1 MLHLKH
7 LWQLALLCACCLIPG
22 AVPALAADTDSGV
35 QEELRE
41 MRSTLEEMRKTLQR
55 QNEII
60 QTQQRRI
67 DDLESRLGAGAAPS
81 APAEE
86 APPPVSVS
94 SPEPTAP
101 TAAPP
106 TPAGTRPGA
115 LPGQIGSLLPEIGLV
130 ADITATS
137 SEDAADTEGNDR
149 ISAREVELVLGSN
162 VDPYSRFDAN
172 LTFSD
177 FEEAGVEEA
186 YLTRW
191 GLPWDLTARFGRFFP
206 KVGKQA
212 SIHRDSL
219 PTVDEPLVIR
229 RYFGVE
235 GYTRTGVDVTRI
247 FEGIGGWILQ
257 PSFGVLEGGRGEG
270 GTVFGGTRRR
280 PTVYSHLK
288 AYKDLSDASGI
299 ELGATHLV
307 GSKDADPQFE
317 VNVFGL
323 DATYLNNLT
332 PTSKLLLQS
341 EVFAQHRRE
350 NFTRDATT
358 DETTTFDRHPW
369 GAYVLADYRFAPR
382 WSVGARA
389 DHVRLVDTTGP
400 RQYDQ
405 GLSAFLTF
413 YQSEWARWRLQFRH
427 EERGPEDTD
436 DSVFLQGT
444 FAIGTHKHKI
454 Q

>member
-1 MLHLKH
+1 MRATWFVWILGFLLAFGQLPIPPADAAEDSDRDAVDVEQELK
-7 LWQLALLCACCLIPG
+7 
-22 AVPALAADTDSGV
+22 GV
-35 QEELRE
+35 RRTMENME
-41 MRSTLEEMRKTLQR
+41 KILQR
-55 QNEII
+55 QNELI
-60 QTQQRRI
+60 QKQQVRI
-67 DDLESRLGAGAAPS
+67 EDLERRLIQ
-81 APAEE
+81 
-86 APPPVSVS
+86 PP
-94 SPEPTAP
+94 
-101 TAAPP
+101 APP

-130 ADITATS
+130 GDITATS

-149 ISAREVELVLGSN
+149 ISAREVELVIGSN
-162 VDPYSRFDAN
+162 VDPYSRFDAT

-177 FEEAGVEEA
+177 FEDAGVEEA

-191 GLPWDLTARFGRFFP
+191 GLPGDLTARFGRFFP

-219 PTVDEPLVIR
+219 PTVDEPLVIN

-235 GYTRTGVDVTRI
+235 GYNRTGVDVTRI
-247 FEGIGGWILQ
+247 FEGIGGWLFQ
-257 PSFGVLEGGRGEG
+257 PSFGVLEGGVGERG
-270 GTVFGGTRRR
+270 TAFGSTRRR
-280 PTVYSHLK
+280 PTIYSHLK

-317 VNVFGL
+317 VNLFGL
-323 DATYLNNLT
+323 DATYLNHLT
-332 PTSKLLLQS
+332 PTAKILLQS
-341 EVFAQHRRE
+341 ELFLQHRRE
-350 NFTRDATT
+350 NFSINT
-358 DETTTFDRHPW
+358 DTGTTTYFDRHPW
-369 GAYVLADYRFAPR
+369 GAYLLTDYRFAPR

-389 DHVRLVDTTGP
+389 DHVRLVNTAATS
-400 RQYDQ
+400 RRFDQ
-405 GLSAFLTF
+405 GVSAFLTF
-413 YQSEWARWRLQFRH
+413 YQSEWARWRLQYRH

-436 DSVFLQGT
+436 DAVFLQGT

>member
-1 MLHLKH
+1 MRPS
-7 LWQLALLCACCLIPG
+7 LWIFALICALC
-22 AVPALAADTDSGV
+22 
-35 QEELRE
+35 
-41 MRSTLEEMRKTLQR
+41 
-55 QNEII
+55 
-60 QTQQRRI
+60 
-67 DDLESRLGAGAAPS
+67 
-81 APAEE
+81 
-86 APPPVSVS
+86 
-94 SPEPTAP
+94 
-101 TAAPP
+101 AAPP
-106 TPAGTRPGA
+106 ACVWAETSNEEVISELKELKKALQAQNALIQKQQAKIEELEKKVTTVRAEPVEARTG
-115 LPGQIGSLLPEIGLV
+115 LPGQIGSLLPEIGV
-130 ADITATS
+130 VGDIVATS
-137 SEDAADTEGNDR
+137 TEDDNDTEGNDR
-149 ISAREVELVLGSN
+149 IAVRHVELVLGSN
-162 VDPYSRFDAN
+162 VDPYSRFDAA

-177 FEEAGVEEA
+177 FEQAGVEEA

-191 GLPWDLTARFGRFFP
+191 GLPGDLTARFGRFFP

-229 RYFGVE
+229 RYFGNE
-235 GYTRTGVDVTRI
+235 GYFRTGVDITRI
-247 FEGIGGWILQ
+247 FEGVGGWVLQ
-257 PSFGVLEGGRGEG
+257 PSLGVLEGGTGEG
-270 GTVFGGTRRR
+270 GTVFGTTRRR

-288 AYKDLSDASGI
+288 AYKDLSDSSSF

-332 PTSKLLLQS
+332 PTAKLLLQS

-350 NFTRDATT
+350 NFTIDGTT
-358 DETTTFDRHPW
+358 GEEIRFDRHPW
-369 GAYVLADYRFAPR
+369 GAYLLADYRFTPS

-389 DHVRLVDTTGP
+389 DHVKLVDTIGP

-427 EERGPEDTD
+427 EERGPRETD
-436 DSVFLQGT
+436 DSVMLQGL